1 MRYVK
6 KMPFAQIAFPAL
18 KIMEEHFLTNYN
30 AILEK
35 VQKSWKDSKKRKDN
49 DFKRH
54 FLFGYCFYI
63 RQKCLGMLS
72 L

>member
-1 MRYVK
+1 
-6 KMPFAQIAFPAL
+6 
-18 KIMEEHFLTNYN
+18 MEEHFLTNYN

-35 VQKSWKDSKKRKDN
+35 AQKSWKDSKKRKDN
-49 DFKRH
+49 DFKWH